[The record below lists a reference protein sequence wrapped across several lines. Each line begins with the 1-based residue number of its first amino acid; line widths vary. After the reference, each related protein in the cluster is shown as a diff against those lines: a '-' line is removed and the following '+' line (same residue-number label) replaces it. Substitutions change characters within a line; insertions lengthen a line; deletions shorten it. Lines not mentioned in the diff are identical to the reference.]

1 MIADNQLFMNFDITR
16 RRSRVIKVHK
26 TPSEGELSLKI
37 IEKVWGLICFFYAIL
52 SLGECLVTFNSHTKF
67 DCRGR

>member
-37 IEKVWGLICFFYAIL
+37 IEKVWGLICFYAIL